1 MDRGCGMLVIL
12 LAVALSIGCGR
23 ETTEQATQGPTSI
36 HVEPQPLP
44 LVGMVSEP
52 QAEISSMFWVGDR
65 LVMVPQHPERFVAG
79 RDTLMLFVLDRADI
93 EASIDQRRQE
103 PLAPRPGLLVAPRL
117 LDSVPGWDGIE
128 AAAALDDTVFFAIEA
143 SVDGV
148 MAGYLVRGIVDPESE
163 PLVLT
168 LDRDRIAPIPVSTQL
183 ANMTQEALV
192 LAPGRVA
199 VIFEANGVRVNPG
212 AHVAVYDHSLDYRG
226 TVPMDNLEFRITDAC
241 RSLRDSVFW
250 VINYFFPGEGHLL
263 KPEPHRTTPVE
274 RLIQL
279 RFNGQRIVRTACPSL
294 DLRGDSVLAPRNWEA
309 IVPLSDR
316 GFLIMTDTYPA
327 TLLAFVP
334 LPDHLET
341 SP

>member
-1 MDRGCGMLVIL
+1 M
-12 LAVALSIGCGR
+12 
-23 ETTEQATQGPTSI
+23 
-36 HVEPQPLP
+36 
-44 LVGMVSEP
+44 
-52 QAEISSMFWVGDR
+52 
-65 LVMVPQHPERFVAG
+65 
-79 RDTLMLFVLDRADI
+79 
-93 EASIDQRRQE
+93 
-103 PLAPRPGLLVAPRL
+103 LAPDRV
-117 LDSVPGWDGIE
+117 
-128 AAAALDDTVFFAIEA
+128 
-143 SVDGV
+143 GV
-148 MAGYLVRGIVDPESE
+148 L
-163 PLVLT
+163 
-168 LDRDRIAPIPVSTQL
+168 
-183 ANMTQEALV
+183 
-192 LAPGRVA
+192 
-199 VIFEANGVRVNPG
+199 FEANGAQVNPG
-212 AHVAVYDHSLDYRG
+212 AHVALFDFDLTYQG
-226 TVPMDNLEFRITDAC
+226 TVPLEHVEFRITDAC
-241 RSLRDSVFW
+241 GLQDDGTFW